1 MLHNGEVN
9 QRWCQGGGRRAI
21 ALVVGKLAES
31 RLGWVRELQAV
42 EGPDRGHSGGLCRCG
57 VTGEGHR
64 DGGEDR
70 KGRQRAV

>member
-1 MLHNGEVN
+1 VN
-9 QRWCQGGGRRAI
+9 RRWCQGGGRRAK

-31 RLGWVRELQAV
+31 RWGWVREVPAV
-42 EGPDRGHSGGLCRCG
+42 EGRDRVHSGGLCRCG
-57 VTGEGHR
+57 VTEEGHR